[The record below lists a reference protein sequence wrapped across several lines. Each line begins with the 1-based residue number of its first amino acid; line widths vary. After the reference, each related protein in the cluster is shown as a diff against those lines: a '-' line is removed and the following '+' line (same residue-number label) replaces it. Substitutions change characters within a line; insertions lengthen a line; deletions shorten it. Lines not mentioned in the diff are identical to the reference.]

1 MGYVFMFLGLASFS
15 LLGIFAKIA
24 DLKRCRPSALYVLLF
39 GWAALLAWLACLGAR
54 QGVAAIPAKVAWI
67 ALPFGLAGALAGI
80 AFQTGIRYGK
90 LATSWLII
98 NLSAA
103 IPTLGSVFI
112 YREPVRPLK
121 VVALCLIGV
130 SILLLWKDK
139 LEDERRAAGG
149 A

>member
-1 MGYVFMFLGLASFS
+1 MGYVFMFLGLGSFS

-24 DLKRCRPSALYVLLF
+24 DLKRCRPSALYLLLF

-54 QGVAAIPAKVAWI
+54 QGVAGIPPKVAWI

-90 LATSWLII
+90 IATSWLII

-103 IPTLGSVFI
+103 IPTLGSVFV

-121 VVALCLIGV
+121 VVALCLIAV

-139 LEDERRAAGG
+139 LEDERQAAGG
-149 A
+149 G